1 MTDGREWPDAPV
13 VALVPLLRATADP
26 ARAQAMADYFK
37 REPFLGVGVPA
48 RRAAQRTAWKTLP
61 TPTSS
66 ELCAAERQLR
76 REPEREFQLAGIE
89 LLGRWHRVLE
99 PARLDI
105 DVRES
110 LLYRPWWDTVDSLN
124 SFVVNPMVRDHPM
137 LVDVMWQWNGTDDQW
152 LIRASIQHQ
161 RGNKSDT
168 DLDLLF
174 ALSERHTADR
184 RFWVAKAIGWALRD
198 ATGVDADAVQTFVDA
213 HPELTPV
220 ARREAMRGIARA
232 R

>member
-66 ELCAAERQLR
+66 ELCAAERLLR
-76 REPEREFQLAGIE
+76 REQEREFQLAGIE

-110 LLYRPWWDTVDSLN
+110 LLCRPWWDTVDSLN

-137 LVDVMWQWNGTDDQW
+137 LVDVMWQWNGTDDAIW
-152 LIRASIQHQ
+152 RS
-161 RGNKSDT
+161 SDGGQSWS
-168 DLDLLF
+168 LCAPL
-174 ALSERHTADR
+174 
-184 RFWVAKAIGWALRD
+184 
-198 ATGVDADAVQTFVDA
+198 
-213 HPELTPV
+213 PV
-220 ARREAMRGIARA
+220 ARARSTPS
-232 R
+232 